1 MSTATITQQAPT
13 AGALASQRLFES
25 MTSDSPTIDTR
36 TPRQVRAQAEAEGWR

>member
-25 MTSDSPTIDTR
+25 MTSTAPGVDTR
-36 TPRQVRAQAEAEGWR
+36 TPAQVREQAYAEGWR